1 MLNVKVIQKWTQFF
15 NSSRAHFCMI
25 QIVRQ
30 VQLSFSKFNVHPFY
44 SWVFKDVNNPSQGIY
59 VVQSIQKLHYLVRM
73 LVWEWL
79 KLLSTVMEI
88 TLILEKLLRE
98 EEFRLHPL
106 LLLFRGRRMK
116 RRRKKR
122 RMKKQEKMQNQIPYF
137 FMFTVKV

>member
-1 MLNVKVIQKWTQFF
+1 MSILLAKGSMLF
-15 NSSRAHFCMI
+15 RAY
-25 QIVRQ
+25 
-30 VQLSFSKFNVHPFY
+30 K
-44 SWVFKDVNNPSQGIY
+44 
-59 VVQSIQKLHYLVRM
+59 KLHYLVRM

-88 TLILEKLLRE
+88 TLILEKLLQE
-98 EEFRLHPL
+98 EEFRLHPS

-122 RMKKQEKMQNQIPYF
+122 RMKKQEKIQNQIPYF